1 MARKTKGYEA
11 LQYINAT
18 DTQKKKWSKEQHEL
32 HKAAVRE
39 FELAPKVSANLDDLF
54 SSPNYIEKLTQ
65 LELLIDAGYD
75 KSFTSISEKRKAK
88 FSLILETMYATGGRA
103 GDVGSIRAK
112 DIDFDKGYIRLEKTK
127 GSKKRVVALPDH
139 LAKLFKEHLGNRVG
153 SNDLLF
159 PSKVGS
165 KIGTT
170 TDSINSYID
179 DVSIKYS
186 SINPR
191 HFSQNELDP
200 DLITAGF
207 NEKQAKNAKSH
218 TFRRVFATLLS
229 QKEFDPEFISDV
241 MGHEADEMSFFYLM
255 SKKIP
260 KDMSYSLSERAISTL
275 EGNANFNNRM
285 AFVMEAYRNNKVEQV
300 FTTQLAK
307 NEKVDSKQ
315 ITETRKQR
323 KAVQSAYVEIRNL
336 YNKKGIGSGA
346 IINKKVLP
354 KFLNEEQATQF
365 YIDQDI
371 KDPGKIK
378 IDAEIDSDVFKEGKV
393 TVDRAKKTNRLSG
406 PAYGYA
412 NSNLQNDMW
421 SVYSDL
427 KNAESQSRV
436 KLDVPIESMSDDVVA
451 QVIDGFDVDTYRD
464 SIDKKNQVLKLN
476 ASNFTYDPE
485 DLYDLNVDAKARK
498 AGIIW
503 DDIPYLKEL
512 YSNKTIKQGKPVI
525 QLVPEALTEMLDLI
539 EERKRTDGLA
549 KLMVD
554 QLEYGTFPEDLAD
567 DAKARY
573 YHLESNLKMSLE
585 KFGKENPKVAA
596 GFNYEQGHIKGFT
609 NNIINNIP
617 NVLHEKEFTS
627 VSNFDLISII
637 KKYSP
642 TMSEE
647 TKKVFTLLDA
657 NKADDLINTMLLE
670 PYMQFLHENEVLDDV
685 VFLKDAEQAE
695 SHRFNEPLKDRINLK
710 KNGLPSKNQSYF
722 HLGLRVNNTSED
734 FINAFPAPTVETF
747 VKEDKVSERVYLK
760 KPFVN
765 ITDVNGDPVNFTKP
779 EKLGTKIAETTK
791 DAVKSI
797 DWSRLKLPSI
807 IAGFGTA
814 ISLFPQTAS
823 AKVLFGATK
832 LGADVAL
839 EAYLV
844 DTSGQRRGLMEQ
856 QLDKPI
862 TLSTGEEFFPNVSD
876 AENQI
881 KDLSGQAKS
890 ELLQMDLKNEGYD
903 TSVDSG
909 FLSRLRGE
917 LGEAGRRI
925 TGNTVGPTIDPISGG
940 TIRLPTGFRE
950 NVIEGLDE
958 SERQDQRSKNVAGA
972 RSQEVIEG
980 YIPNLEESVA
990 KQENLSEYRRRA
1002 NPRSAVVID
1011 QSAEEAEEE
1020 LNEINEFSAI
1030 GTENQMG
1037 DLGFT
1042 SQQQGEKNATNR

>member
-11 LQYINAT
+11 LQYLDAT
-18 DTQKKKWSKEQHEL
+18 DTQKKKWSSEQHEI

-39 FELAPKVSANLDDLF
+39 FDLAPKVSANLDDLL

-75 KSFTSISEKRKAK
+75 ENFTSISANRKKK

-112 DIDFDKGYIRLEKTK
+112 DIDFDKGFIRLEKTK
-127 GSKKRVVALPDH
+127 GNKKRVVALPDH
-139 LAKLFKEHLGNRVG
+139 LAKLFKEHLGDRVG

-179 DVSIKYS
+179 DVATKYLA
-186 SINPR
+186 INPK
-191 HFSQNELDP
+191 HFSQSELDP
-200 DLITAGF
+200 DLIAAGF
-207 NEKQAKNAKSH
+207 TEKQAKNAKSH
-218 TFRRVFATLLS
+218 TFRRAFATLLS
-229 QKEFDPEFISDV
+229 QKNFDPEFISDV

-255 SKKIP
+255 AKKIP
-260 KDMSYSLSERAISTL
+260 QTNPYSLSERAISTI
-275 EGNANFNNRM
+275 EGNANFNNKM
-285 AFVMEAYRNNKVEQV
+285 SFVMEALRNNNVEQK
-300 FTTQLAK
+300 FTNELAK
-307 NEKVDSKQ
+307 NKNVDK
-315 ITETRKQR
+315 TEIKKIRKQR
-323 KAVQSAYVEIRNL
+323 KAVESAYMQVRNL

-346 IINKKVLP
+346 VINKNVLP
-354 KFLNEEQATQF
+354 KFLNEEQAAQF
-365 YIDQDI
+365 FLDQDI
-371 KDPGKIK
+371 QNPRKVQ
-378 IDAEIDSDVFKEGKV
+378 IDAEIDSDVFEEGKV
-393 TVDRAKKTNRLSG
+393 TVDRAKKTSRLTG

-421 SVYSDL
+421 DAYSNL

-436 KLDVPIESMSDDVVA
+436 KVDIPIEEMSDDVVE
-451 QVIDGFDVDTYRD
+451 QVIDSFDVNMYGD
-464 SIDKKNQVLKLN
+464 SINTKNEALKFN
-476 ASNFTYDPE
+476 AIDFSYDPE
-485 DLYDLNVDAKARK
+485 DLYNLNVDANARK
-498 AGIIW
+498 AGVTW
-503 DDIPYLKEL
+503 NDIPYLKEF
-512 YSNKTIKQGKPVI
+512 YSNTTIKQGKPVI
-525 QLVPEALTEMLDLI
+525 GLVPEALEEILDLV
-539 EERKRTDGLA
+539 EQRKRVDGFA
-549 KLMVD
+549 KVMVD
-554 QLEYGTFPEDLAD
+554 QLEYGVFPEDMAG

-573 YHLESNLKMSLE
+573 YHLENNLKLSLE
-585 KFGKENPKVAA
+585 KFGKNNPKIEAA
-596 GFNYEQGHIKGFT
+596 FDFKQGHIPDFT
-609 NNIINNIP
+609 NTISNNIP

-627 VSNFDLISII
+627 ISSYDLVSII

-642 TMSEE
+642 EMSEE
-647 TKKVFTLLDA
+647 TKKVFTLLDPK
-657 NKADDLINTMLLE
+657 KADDLINTMYLE
-670 PYMQFLHENEVLDDV
+670 PYMQFMYENDVLDDV

-710 KNGLPSKNQSYF
+710 KNGLPSLNQSYF
-722 HLGLRVNNTSED
+722 HLGLRVSNNSEE
-734 FINAFPAPTVETF
+734 FMTAFPAPTVETF
-747 VKEDKVSERVYLK
+747 VKEDNKAERVYLK

-765 ITDVNGDPVNFTKP
+765 IVDKNGKP
-779 EKLGTKIAETTK
+779 ISYSRPKGLETKITETTEK
-791 DAVKSI
+791 VVKKI
-797 DWSRLKLPSI
+797 DWNKLKLPSI

-814 ISLFPQTAS
+814 VSLFPQTTS

-844 DTSGQRRGLMEQ
+844 DTSGQRRGLMGQE
-856 QLDKPI
+856 LDEGV
-862 TLSTGEEFFPNVSD
+862 TLNTGEMFYPNVSN
-876 AENQI
+876 AEDQI
-881 KDLSGQAKS
+881 KNLSPEAKA
-890 ELLQMDLKNEGYD
+890 ELTQIDLKDEGYD

-925 TGNTVGPTIDPISGG
+925 TGNTVGPTIDPTSGG
-940 TIRLPTGFRE
+940 TIALPPGFRE
-950 NVIEGLDE
+950 NVIKGLDE

-980 YIPNLEESVA
+980 YVPNLEESVA

-1011 QSAEEAEEE
+1011 QSAEEAQKE
-1020 LNEINEFSAI
+1020 LDEINKFSAI
-1030 GTENQMG
+1030 GTDNQME

-1042 SQQQGEKNATNR
+1042 SQQQGEKDATIR